1 VEEAKNAS
9 RENDRALQVLPPPPG
24 EEDWTP
30 SPLRPTP
37 LRACSPRHSGRP
49 TPRRSRK
56 SSMRRK
62 GPRMPAR
69 TPATAPECFPS
80 PTSTI
85 SSSTQVC
92 HRCSLSDSE
101 AVWQTRHVASVLKR
115 FNDDDVAA
123 VQAELQPDIAGPS
136 AGAPSFLTRTMRR
149 KSMVHS
155 FAPAE
160 PEVPAVNAIAPS
172 VFV

>member
-1 VEEAKNAS
+1 
-9 RENDRALQVLPPPPG
+9 
-24 EEDWTP
+24 
-30 SPLRPTP
+30 
-37 LRACSPRHSGRP
+37 
-49 TPRRSRK
+49 
-56 SSMRRK
+56 MRRK

-69 TPATAPECFPS
+69 TSATAPERYPS
-80 PTSTI
+80 PPPSAQALKSAI
-85 SSSTQVC
+85 VA
-92 HRCSLSDSE
+92 RY
-101 AVWQTRHVASVLKR
+101 QTRHVASVMKR